1 MKLIQ
6 NNVLCL
12 IHKELIMFPQPGVIL
27 LLDEVLDFLVWKINS
42 EIHIAKEAFVINV
55 ALLLSIANA
64 EIIECFVIN
73 LSKVL

>member
-1 MKLIQ
+1 MELIQ
-6 NNVLCL
+6 NNVICL
-12 IHKELIMFPQPGVIL
+12 IHKKLIILQQPGVIL

-42 EIHIAKEAFVINV
+42 EIHITKEAFVINV
-55 ALLLSIANA
+55 ALLLGIANA